1 PQPNPRTHMG
11 EWGDYLTVRP
21 AFPDRKM
28 FAATGYTMN
37 GGPNASNRSV
47 LPRFVVFGRASSAG
61 PGMGAVAAIAPAT
74 AIPAPPMAARP
85 LPPTPPE
92 DGEPFTDVDALD
104 VVSADVAAK
113 IKAAA
118 AFVPGVD
125 VARLSAPTVAA
136 QPLRDTPRT

>member
-1 PQPNPRTHMG
+1 EGERGGNKHARAGVLVDLVVSGRPR
-11 EWGDYLTVRP
+11 
-21 AFPDRKM
+21 
-28 FAATGYTMN
+28 
-37 GGPNASNRSV
+37 
-47 LPRFVVFGRASSAG
+47 SARCV
-61 PGMGAVAAIAPAT
+61 MGAARPVTAEP
-74 AIPAPPMAARP
+74 AIPVPPMAARP

-118 AFVPGVD
+118 GFVPGVD

-136 QPLRDTPRT
+136 QPLRDTP